1 MKLTRPEAQLLLYAG
16 ATNEPVVNAL
26 DRVLAHDWSFD
37 PRGSQITLLL
47 RRYHELDQ
55 VLYHTWTRFRK
66 NLAAPVVTG
75 PYPLRCELCA
85 SVIDSAPFYTAYDHS
100 PYFYEICSACVS
112 AMGAHVSA
120 CSSVVRVFQSMDRP
134 RTVVPR
140 AFAALRK
147 TLRRLFG

>member
-1 MKLTRPEAQLLLYAG
+1 MKLTRREAQLLLDAG

-55 VLYHTWTRFRK
+55 VLYHTWTHFRK
-66 NLAAPVVTG
+66 NRGAPVITG
-75 PYPLRCELCA
+75 PYPLRCALCA
-85 SVIDSAPFYTAYDHS
+85 SVIDSAPFYTAYDRS
-100 PYFYEICSACVS
+100 LAYYEICSACLS
-112 AMGAHVSA
+112 AINPHVSA
-120 CSSVVRVFQSMDRP
+120 YSSLVRVFQSMDRT
-134 RTVVPR
+134 RTLVPR
-140 AFAALRK
+140 AVAALRK